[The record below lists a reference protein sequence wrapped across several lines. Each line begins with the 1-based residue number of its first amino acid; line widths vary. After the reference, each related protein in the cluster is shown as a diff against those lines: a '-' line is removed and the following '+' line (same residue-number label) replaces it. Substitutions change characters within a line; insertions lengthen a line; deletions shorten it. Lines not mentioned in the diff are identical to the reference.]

1 MSPPLDE
8 LSLVVS
14 TCVRNTDSNPGEPSY
29 TPSNTRVLRGW
40 TRARVTVGIE
50 RFPRDFEVSY
60 TESFPK
66 SEDVLVQ
73 GGDIAQIKIGADL
86 VVKGFIDARMQRV
99 SSREH
104 VLAVSGRGACSD
116 LLDCAAY
123 WPGNQFLNQPILSI
137 AQQLAGIYGVKV
149 TLDENANGGDPI
161 AQVVPIPSE
170 SVFSVIERL
179 ARFRGLLVMEQA
191 DGSLLLSAV
200 GTQSMASGFS
210 EGINVVSATTV
221 FSMDGRYSDYLAV
234 RQSLD
239 FLKDIGPGGN
249 LVTHLTDPGVQRLR
263 YRIIVA
269 EPVYSGIVVVELRA
283 QWELN
288 RRYGRSLQ
296 VKIITDSWRD
306 SSGALWQPNRLV
318 SVNLPSLKLNNV
330 QWLIAEVSFVLD
342 ENGTSC
348 ELTIM
353 PPQGFLPEPL
363 TLFPVKPDI
372 TNVG

>member
-1 MSPPLDE
+1 LSDE
-8 LSLVVS
+8 LKLSLA
-14 TCVRNTDSNPGEPSY
+14 TCVRNPNAAPGQPTYTGTNPR
-29 TPSNTRVLRGW
+29 TLQGW
-40 TRARVTVGIE
+40 TRVRVTTGIE

-60 TESFPK
+60 TEAFPNAA
-66 SEDVLVQ
+66 DVIVQ
-73 GGDIAQIKIGADL
+73 EGDICQVFIGDDL
-86 VVKGFIDARMQRV
+86 VLTGFVDKRMQRIG
-99 SSREH
+99 RNEH
-104 VLAVSGRGACSD
+104 TLAVSGRGKCSD

-137 AQQLAGIYGVKV
+137 ASRLAGIYGVTV
-149 TLDENANGGDPI
+149 NLDLNANGGDPI

-170 SVFSVIERL
+170 SVFTVLERL
-179 ARFRGLLVMEQA
+179 ARFRGLLLLEQP

-200 GTQSMASGFS
+200 STLAMASGFQ
-210 EGINVVSATTV
+210 EGINVESATTV
-221 FSMDGRYSDYLAV
+221 FSMDGRYSDYIAL

-239 FLKDIGPGGN
+239 FLKDIGSGGN
-249 LVTHLTDPGVQRLR
+249 LVAHLIDPGVQRLR

-269 EPVYSGIVVVELRA
+269 EPVYTGIDVVTLRA

-296 VKIITDSWRD
+296 VKILTDSWRD

-318 SVNLPSLKLNNV
+318 SVNVPTLKLSNV
-330 QWLIAEVSFVLD
+330 QWLISEVTFSLD
-342 ENGTSC
+342 ENGTHA

-363 TLFPVKPDI
+363 ILFPVKPDI
-372 TNVG
+372 AQTV